1 MRGTRHSP
9 TQTLLEHDQDQTLV
23 GSFIGTAGAA
33 YPCADP
39 ASQALNPAGASLLT
53 WEEAAPTI
61 PSPQL
66 WALISN

>member
-1 MRGTRHSP
+1 M
-9 TQTLLEHDQDQTLV
+9 LLELDQDQTLV

-33 YPCADP
+33 YPLPHAGP

-53 WEEAAPTI
+53 WEEATPTT